1 MIVAIFRLYYS
12 SWDEDLCIE
21 WYSDLKATSLEF
33 FVYEQNTTIKMVR
46 LFWWDLFKI
55 RHHVTTCIL

>member
-1 MIVAIFRLYYS
+1 MIVVMFRIYQS

-33 FVYEQNTTIKMVR
+33 FVYGQNTTIKMVR
-46 LFWWDLFKI
+46 
-55 RHHVTTCIL
+55 